1 MKADDELMDHLV
13 QHLSIVS
20 QRVIDLQN
28 YQDDYPS
35 LNYYL
40 KGRADALTD
49 IIDTIY
55 ASET

>member
-1 MKADDELMDHLV
+1 MKADDELIDHLV
-13 QHLSIVS
+13 QHLSLIS

-28 YQDDYPS
+28 DQDDYPS
-35 LNYYL
+35 LKYYL

-49 IIDTIY
+49 IIDTLS

>member
-1 MKADDELMDHLV
+1 MKADDELIDHLV

-28 YQDDYPS
+28 DQDDYPS
-35 LNYYL
+35 LKYYL

-49 IIDTIY
+49 IIDAIY
-55 ASET
+55 AAET

>member
-1 MKADDELMDHLV
+1 MKADDELIDHLL
-13 QHLSIVS
+13 QHLSTVS
-20 QRVIDLQN
+20 QRVTDLQN
-28 YQDDYPS
+28 DPDDYQS
-35 LNYYL
+35 LKYYL

>member
-1 MKADDELMDHLV
+1 MKADDELIDHLV

-20 QRVIDLQN
+20 PRVIDLQN
-28 YQDDYPS
+28 DQDDYPS
-35 LNYYL
+35 LKYYL

-55 ASET
+55 ASDT